1 MPRAARQPIA
11 VSPRCAVPGA
21 RITLRVSHFDVDRP
35 ILPGVLVGG
44 LPARVVFASEHSVSV
59 LVPEDAP
66 ASARDGVAEI
76 TVEGI
81 EGTAQLWV
89 GAPVATGLHQ
99 VDNPVFD
106 REGNLYVSFSGS
118 RGERV
123 PVSVF
128 KVGRDGSQDAFVS
141 AIVNATSMAFGPDD
155 RLYVSSRFEGKV
167 YRVDAGGR
175 ATAIG
180 TDLGVAC
187 GLAFASDGSLFVG
200 DRSGTIFRLDPATGA
215 AQPHATLPSSVAAF
229 HLALGPGDSLYV
241 TGPTLNSYDHVYHVD
256 ADGRV
261 EIVTSEFGRPQG
273 LAYRNDKLYVVDAAA
288 GWNGVYRIV
297 PSGMTEPFVSGTN
310 LIGLAFDPGGGF
322 VVSSNDTAYRFS
334 TARRGRPD

>member
-1 MPRAARQPIA
+1 MPRPARQPIA
-11 VSPRCAVPGA
+11 VLPRCAVPGA
-21 RITLRVSHFDVDRP
+21 RITIRVSRYDVGRP
-35 ILPGVLVGG
+35 TLPEVRVGG
-44 LPARVVFASEHSVSV
+44 FPARVVYASERAVAV
-59 LVPEDAP
+59 LVPEGAP
-66 ASARDGVAEI
+66 ASARDGGAEI
-76 TVEGI
+76 TVEGV
-81 EGTAQLWV
+81 EGSTQLWI
-89 GAPVATGLHQ
+89 GLPVATGLHQ

-106 REGNLYVSFSGS
+106 REGNLYVTYSGT

-141 AIVNATSMAFGPDD
+141 GIVNATSVTIGPDD

-167 YRVDAGGR
+167 YRVDEGGQ

-180 TDLGVAC
+180 TDLGIAC

-200 DRSGTIFRLDPATGA
+200 DRSGTIFRLDPATGVA
-215 AQPHATLPSSVAAF
+215 RPHATLPSSIAAF

-241 TGPTLNSYDHVYHVD
+241 AGPTLNSYDHVYHVD

-261 EIVTSEFGRPQG
+261 DIVTSEFGRPQG

-297 PSGMTEPFVSGTN
+297 ASGMTEAFVSGTN

-322 VVSSNDTAYRFS
+322 VVSSNDTAYRFFGVTS
-334 TARRGRPD
+334 